1 MTVNTEVKGQL
12 ARLLATEN
20 LQVEHRKITTAYFDV
35 ENRVLALPIWKDV
48 SNDVYDLLVGHEVG
62 HALYTPL
69 TDYSGAPKDFI
80 NVLEDARIEKL
91 MKGTYPGLKKSFYKG
106 YSELYDRDFFGTK
119 GNSISRMSF
128 IDRINLYFKI
138 GSYEFINFSDEE
150 LVYVKRAA
158 KTETF
163 EEVLE
168 LAKEIV
174 GYLEQKEE
182 DKDNELPFTMPQPTA
197 GDGNAKDDV
206 EYNPQSREDKV
217 TPEKEKKD
225 NSISGEK
232 EQEED
237 KTDSQSPEQGESD
250 MGGAYKDPAYLD
262 VPSYEVDEMISETD
276 LASIANQQKLVDD
289 SAKEWVYLNTPTV
302 YIDKIITPYKEV
314 LKDLDEAMDNAKR
327 QGSESSEYMQTHYDR
342 QRKYNERKYA
352 EFQKS
357 SNKTVNYLVKQ
368 FEMKK
373 SASQYARAAVS
384 RTGVLNTN
392 SLYKYKLTD
401 DIFKKQTI
409 VPDGK
414 NHGLIMYVDWSGS
427 MNDRTPTGTV
437 LTDTIKQTYNLVWFC
452 KKVNIPFRVYAF
464 SNGFRRDDVMGC
476 ESFKQEHNALSLN
489 PSFELFELFSS
500 KMKKRELETQMAHV
514 WALVWNMHSHYGCQ
528 TPPKYSLGGTPL
540 GEAVIVTPEIVKRFQ
555 SIEKIEKVNIIMLS
569 DGESNPLSFTRK
581 TSFDNYKYRHG
592 QTESEYDEYYR
603 ADYLCHHQNKV
614 FILRDPETR
623 FSRKISSEA
632 SLTTKTIVDFYK
644 NCTNYNWIGIRI
656 GDKRDLH
663 SICRDLDYSL
673 AQDYD
678 KMWSKQKFVAI
689 KEYGFTELY
698 VFPSNNMGSGTNDI
712 TVKSKG
718 DSVTSA
724 ELTRAFK
731 KHMGSKMT
739 NKVILN
745 KFVEQIA

>member
-69 TDYSGAPKDFI
+69 TDFSGVPKDFI

-91 MKGTYPGLKKSFYKG
+91 MKKTYPGLRKSFYKG

-119 GNSISRMSF
+119 GNKISKMAF

-138 GSYEFINFSDEE
+138 GSYEHINFTDEE

-158 KTETF
+158 NTETF
-163 EEVLE
+163 EEVVE
-168 LAKEIV
+168 LAKELV
-174 GYLEQKEE
+174 GYLEKKEE
-182 DKDNELPFTMPQPTA
+182 DKEDLPPFSMPQPKA
-197 GDGNAKDDV
+197 GNDDGNEDV
-206 EYNPQSREDKV
+206 EYNPQSSQETI
-217 TPEKEKKD
+217 TPEKEEKGNPITGD
-225 NSISGEK
+225 TEK
-232 EQEED
+232 EEEKGD
-237 KTDSQSPEQGESD
+237 TENPEQGDSSI
-250 MGGAYKDPAYLD
+250 GGADPAHLD

-276 LASIANQQKLVDD
+276 LASIENQQKLVDD
-289 SAKEWVYLNTPTV
+289 SAKEWVYLNTPKV

-314 LKDLDEAMDNAKR
+314 LKDLIEAQEYAKR
-327 QGSESSEYMQTHYDR
+327 QDSENSEYMKTHYDR
-342 QRKYNERKYA
+342 QRKYNEKKYA

-373 SASQYARAAVS
+373 SASQYARASVS

-401 DIFKKQTI
+401 DIFKKNTI

-427 MNDRTPTGTV
+427 MNERTPSGSV

-464 SNGFRRDDVMGC
+464 SNGFRNGDVMGC
-476 ESFKQEHNALSLN
+476 KTFKPEHNVLALN
-489 PSFELFELFSS
+489 TSFELFELFSS
-500 KMKKRELETQMAHV
+500 QMKKKELEQQMAHV
-514 WALVWNMHSHYGCQ
+514 WALVWNMHSHYGYH
-528 TPPKYSLGGTPL
+528 TPAKYGLGGTPL

-555 SIEKIEKVNIIMLS
+555 SIEKVEKINIIMLS
-569 DGESNPLSFTRK
+569 DGESNPLSFTRA
-581 TSFDNYKYRHG
+581 TSYENYKYRHG
-592 QTESEYDEYYR
+592 DPETDYDTYYR
-603 ADYLCHHQNKV
+603 SDYLCHHGNKV

-623 FSRKISSEA
+623 YTRKLDIEPSV
-632 SLTTKTIVDFYK
+632 TTKTIVDFYK
-644 NCTNYNWIGIRI
+644 NCTDYNWIGIRI

-663 SICRDLDYSL
+663 SICSDLDYGL
-673 AQDYD
+673 AAQYD
-678 KMWSKQKFVAI
+678 HMWSKQKFAAI

-698 VFPSNNMGSGTNDI
+698 VFPSNNMGSGTNEI

-718 DSVTSA
+718 DTASAA

>member
-12 ARLLATEN
+12 AKLLATEN

-35 ENRVLALPIWKDV
+35 EKRVLALPIWKDV

-69 TDYSGAPKDFI
+69 TDFSGAPKDFI
-80 NVLEDARIEKL
+80 NVLEDARIEKM
-91 MKGTYPGLKKSFYKG
+91 MKETYPGLKKSFYKG

-119 GNSISRMSF
+119 GNDVSKMAF

-138 GSYEFINFSDEE
+138 GSYEFIKFTPEE

-158 KTETF
+158 NTETF
-163 EEVLE
+163 EEVVE
-168 LAKEIV
+168 LAKELV

-182 DKDNELPFTMPQPTA
+182 EKDKEVPFSMPQPTA
-197 GDGNAKDDV
+197 GNDGKDDV
-206 EYNPQSREDKV
+206 EFNPQSSPSNEATPDEKEESPVPDKGEGEEV
-217 TPEKEKKD
+217 DQEPQQQPEKGD
-225 NSISGEK
+225 SNIGGE
-232 EQEED
+232 
-237 KTDSQSPEQGESD
+237 
-250 MGGAYKDPAYLD
+250 DPAHLD
-262 VPSYEVDEMISETD
+262 VPSYEVDEMVSETD
-276 LASIANQQKLVDD
+276 LASIENQQKLIDD
-289 SAKEWVYLNTPTV
+289 SAKEWVYLNTPKV
-302 YIDKIITPYKEV
+302 YLDKIITPYKEV
-314 LKDLDEAMDNAKR
+314 MEDLDAAKKYAES
-327 QGSESSEYMQTHYDR
+327 QGDSDYMKSHYEK

-357 SNKTVNYLVKQ
+357 SGKTVNYLVKQ

-427 MNDRTPTGTV
+427 MNDRTPTGSV

-464 SNGFRRDDVMGC
+464 SSGFGGKDLMGC
-476 ESFKQEHNALSLN
+476 ETFKIEHNGLSLN
-489 PSFELFELFSS
+489 TSFELFELFSS
-500 KMKKRELETQMAHV
+500 KMKKKELETQMASV
-514 WALVWNMHSHYGCQ
+514 WALVWNMHSHYGYH
-528 TPPKYSLGGTPL
+528 TPAKYGLGGTPL

-555 SIEKIEKVNIIMLS
+555 STEKVEKVNIIMLS
-569 DGESNPLSFTRK
+569 DGESNPLSFTRE
-581 TSFDNYKYRHG
+581 TSYENYKYRHG
-592 QTESEYDEYYR
+592 DSEEDHDTYFR
-603 ADYLCHHQNKV
+603 SDYLCHHHNKV

-623 FSRKISSEA
+623 FSRKLDTEP

-644 NCTNYNWIGIRI
+644 SCTDYNWIGIRI

-663 SICRDLDYSL
+663 SIIRDLDYTL
-673 AQDYD
+673 AKEYD
-678 KMWSKQKFVAI
+678 HQWSKQKFAAI

-698 VFPSNNMGSGTNDI
+698 VFPSNNIGGGTNDI

-718 DSVTSA
+718 ENATAA
-724 ELTRAFK
+724 EITRAFK